1 MARDERT
8 GAYARNVSQEDWD
21 LAHEL
26 SKRDA
31 FGFGIKQLSESEKV
45 AKQLASDHMLIWNK
59 LVENKGPN
67 ELKKD
72 QLNPD
77 ARLMELFKNESFKT
91 FLEAK
96 TLDAKMVA
104 LRDAGIVNND
114 IVKDEDLART
124 LMETISYSLTED
136 PNVQSKKPV
145 NDMTEEEYIQFLADN
160 KVPMNAT
167 SEELNK
173 LHAST
178 MPVPG
183 NAKY

>member
-1 MARDERT
+1 MANLDQFGYGIEKLDE
-8 GAYARNVSQEDWD
+8 SQ
-21 LAHEL
+21 
-26 SKRDA
+26 
-31 FGFGIKQLSESEKV
+31 KV

-114 IVKDEDLART
+114 IIKDEDLART

-136 PNVQSKKPV
+136 PNVQPKKP
-145 NDMTEEEYIQFLADN
+145 
-160 KVPMNAT
+160 
-167 SEELNK
+167 SENSLMPDQ
-173 LHAST
+173 
-178 MPVPG
+178 MPVPDSARQTKEPFLTLTRTG
-183 NAKY
+183 DGLIDKVFPDLKY